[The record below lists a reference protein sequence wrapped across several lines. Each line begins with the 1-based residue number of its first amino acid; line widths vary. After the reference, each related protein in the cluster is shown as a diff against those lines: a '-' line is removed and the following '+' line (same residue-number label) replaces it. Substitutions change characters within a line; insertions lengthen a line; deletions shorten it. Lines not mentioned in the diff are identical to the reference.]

1 MTLMACTA
9 LSSLSKFVADRMK
22 LRFFCGV
29 LFILSFLLGTAHREQ
44 AQVAKRT
51 LEPAPAAGAETTY
64 RGGMVSPPLAKPKF
78 TLIDTSGTP
87 FDFSSKTQGY
97 VTLLFFG
104 YTHCPDMCPLQMHL
118 IEQAFKK
125 LPADSAD
132 QFKVVFV
139 TTDPERDSPQVLRS
153 WLDHFDKRFI
163 GLTGSDAAIDAAQI
177 AANLSPAK
185 KSAVRPDGAYEV
197 GHAAFLLA
205 YTKDNLAHVIYP
217 AGVQPEDLAH
227 DLPYLAK
234 EQWSSR

>member
-1 MTLMACTA
+1 M
-9 LSSLSKFVADRMK
+9 ADRLK
-22 LRFFCGV
+22 LRSFRDA
-29 LFILSFLLGTAHREQ
+29 LFILSFLVVTVHRGS
-44 AQVAKRT
+44 AQVAKN
-51 LEPAPAAGAETTY
+51 APGAGPVGGAESMY
-64 RGGMVSPPLAKPKF
+64 RGGIVSPPLPKPKF
-78 TLIDTSGTP
+78 TLIDTSGAP